1 MPGPESL
8 LAGSDSSPRAGAC
21 ERRESVSTGTLVL
34 NWPEMPGIPLMTCR
48 EAEFAPRAGDGTVG
62 AVTGTQ
68 ARGGLRVSGLTV
80 WGPLIALWLIWGST
94 YLGIAVLVE
103 SMPPMVGNGFR
114 FLAAA
119 LVLGSILALSRGPGS
134 LRVSRAEL
142 RSVSIMGVALL
153 GVGIGTLSLAERYV
167 PSGVAALLIA
177 VMPLYVVLIRLRSGD
192 RPNGLTIIGVAVGL
206 AGLALMLLPGGTT
219 PVNGSDSDVV
229 IWSVAIMFS
238 TFCWAYFSWRS
249 ARYTFPRN
257 SLVTTTYEMAVA
269 GVALVLAGSLRGE
282 RIDLGQ
288 ITTESWWAWAY
299 LIAASIGGYS
309 AFTWL
314 LGHAPLSLTSTY
326 AYVNPVV
333 AVLLGFI
340 ILSEPITRDVL
351 VGLTVVVGGVVLV
364 VTGERR

>member
-1 MPGPESL
+1 
-8 LAGSDSSPRAGAC
+8 
-21 ERRESVSTGTLVL
+21 
-34 NWPEMPGIPLMTCR
+34 
-48 EAEFAPRAGDGTVG
+48 VG

-68 ARGGLRVSGLTV
+68 ARRGQRVSGLGV
-80 WGPLIALWLIWGST
+80 WGPLVALWLIWGST
-94 YLGIAVLVE
+94 YLGIAVVID
-103 SMPPMVGNGFR
+103 SMPPMMANGFR
-114 FLAAA
+114 FVAAA
-119 LVLGSILALSRGPGS
+119 LVLGTILALRAGPSS
-134 LRVSRAEL
+134 LRVTRAEF
-142 RSVSIMGVALL
+142 RSVAIMGVALL

-177 VMPLYVVLIRLRSGD
+177 VMPLYVVLLRLRAGD

-219 PVNGSDSDVV
+219 PVAGSDGDVV
-229 IWSVAIMFS
+229 LWSVAIMLS

-249 ARYTFPRN
+249 ASFTFPRN
-257 SLVTTTYEMAVA
+257 ALVTTTYEMAVA
-269 GVALVLAGSLRGE
+269 GVTLVLAGTLRGE
-282 RIDLGQ
+282 RVDLGV

-299 LIAASIGGYS
+299 LIAASIAGYS

-333 AVLLGFI
+333 AVLLGFV
-340 ILSEPITRDVL
+340 ILGEPITRDVVL
-351 VGLTVVVGGVVLV
+351 GLTVVVGGVVLV

>member
-8 LAGSDSSPRAGAC
+8 LAGSDSSPRRVAF

-34 NWPEMPGIPLMTCR
+34 NWPEVPGIPLTTGR
-48 EAEFAPRAGDGTVG
+48 EAEFAPREGDGTVG

-68 ARGGLRVSGLTV
+68 ARGGLRVSGLAV

-119 LVLGSILALSRGPGS
+119 LVLGSIVALTRGPAS

-177 VMPLYVVLIRLRSGD
+177 VMPLYVVLLRLRSGD
-192 RPNGLTIIGVAVGL
+192 RPNGLTLIGVAVGL
-206 AGLALMLLPGGTT
+206 AGLALMLLPGGT
-219 PVNGSDSDVV
+219 DSRRRQRRRRRD
-229 IWSVAIMFS
+229 
-238 TFCWAYFSWRS
+238 
-249 ARYTFPRN
+249 
-257 SLVTTTYEMAVA
+257 LVR
-269 GVALVLAGSLRGE
+269 GDHVL
-282 RIDLGQ
+282 D
-288 ITTESWWAWAY
+288 
-299 LIAASIGGYS
+299 
-309 AFTWL
+309 
-314 LGHAPLSLTSTY
+314 
-326 AYVNPVV
+326 
-333 AVLLGFI
+333 VLLGV
-340 ILSEPITRDVL
+340 LLLAVRSVHLPAQLAGDDDLRDGGRGRGAGPRRNPARRAHRPRPDHRPSRGGHGPTSSPRPSPGTAPSPGCSATPRCPSPPPTR
-351 VGLTVVVGGVVLV
+351 T
-364 VTGERR
+364 